1 MRIWVILRIVRGALF
16 SQLCS
21 PWREGQALF
30 ETSTKIEEGR
40 HRRRAIGTRRWWRWR
55 LLSVASRAALAVTWT
70 KSGFPDSGEVGL
82 AVRRSRSRRVH
93 IGFSVFCF
101 GNSPVWIRRPLPP
114 QRGGESSKGNR
125 QLDQIDQRSSTDHL
139 MRFLSRLLGFLLFST
154 GAGKRS
160 RHSVIS
166 FVARVLKEFA
176 LALRYRYLD
185 CPGPRPRVR
194 IFNGKLINE
203 CVGIRTTKA
212 FDELHI
218 FAASTKRILIRKI
231 RRFHDKR
238 VSFPMPARVA
248 FP

>member
-1 MRIWVILRIVRGALF
+1 MRIRVVFRIVRGSLF
-16 SQLCS
+16 SQFCS

-30 ETSTKIEEGR
+30 ETRTKIEEGR

-55 LLSVASRAALAVTWT
+55 LLRRLQSVASRAALAVTWT

-82 AVRRSRSRRVH
+82 TVRRSRSRRVH

-114 QRGGESSKGNR
+114 QRGGKSSKDNY
-125 QLDQIDQRSSTDHL
+125 QLDRVDQRYSTDHL
-139 MRFLSRLLGFLLFST
+139 MRFLSRLLCFRLFST
-154 GAGKRS
+154 AAGKRS

-203 CVGIRTTKA
+203 CVGIRTTEA
-212 FDELHI
+212 
-218 FAASTKRILIRKI
+218 
-231 RRFHDKR
+231 
-238 VSFPMPARVA
+238 
-248 FP
+248 

>member
-30 ETSTKIEEGR
+30 ETSTKIEESR

-55 LLSVASRAALAVTWT
+55 LLRRLQSVASRAALAVTWT

-114 QRGGESSKGNR
+114 QRRGEPSKGNA
-125 QLDQIDQRSSTDHL
+125 QLDQFDQFSSTVHL
-139 MRFLSRLLGFLLFST
+139 MRFLPPLPAFLLFST
-154 GAGKRS
+154 GAGKPS

-176 LALRYRYLD
+176 LALRYRNLD

-194 IFNGKLINE
+194 IFNGKLI
-203 CVGIRTTKA
+203 
-212 FDELHI
+212 
-218 FAASTKRILIRKI
+218 
-231 RRFHDKR
+231 
-238 VSFPMPARVA
+238 
-248 FP
+248 